1 MPQRQRPSLSA
12 PSYGAYTGRINWSR
26 GMDERLAAGTSYA
39 PPVQAESASSTPVAT
54 QPRSSSV
61 LQYGNQGNIY
71 LKRAYGSLNPNRM

>member
-39 PPVQAESASSTPVAT
+39 PPVQAASTATPTAPT
-54 QPRSSSV
+54 QTAQQAWTANK
-61 LQYGNQGNIY
+61 QYW
-71 LKRAYGSLNPNRM
+71 LKQRANSLF